1 MPKGKSNFQRKT
13 LIYIALVLG
22 LIGLAYYF
30 KSQFVVAWVNGQ
42 PISRMAYTNE
52 LQKLAKTQA
61 LDNLL
66 VKKMIISEAK
76 KQNLSVD
83 QAEVDQA
90 MQTIADRTK
99 AQGSNL
105 DDLLKAQGI
114 SLQEVREEVRLQKLL
129 EKMVG
134 EVTVADDQITS
145 YWESNQALYPEKTLD
160 EVKDEITI
168 QLKQQELVNK
178 IQELIGRLQ
187 AEAKVV
193 QWL

>member
-42 PISRMAYTNE
+42 PVSRMAYTNE

-90 MQTIADRTK
+90 MQTISDRTK

-134 EVTVADDQITS
+134 EV
-145 YWESNQALYPEKTLD
+145 
-160 EVKDEITI
+160 
-168 QLKQQELVNK
+168 
-178 IQELIGRLQ
+178 
-187 AEAKVV
+187 
-193 QWL
+193 

>member
-42 PISRMAYTNE
+42 PISRMAYANE

-129 EKMVG
+129 EKMVS

-193 QWL
+193 KWL

>member
-1 MPKGKSNFQRKT
+1 
-13 LIYIALVLG
+13 
-22 LIGLAYYF
+22 
-30 KSQFVVAWVNGQ
+30 
-42 PISRMAYTNE
+42 
-52 LQKLAKTQA
+52 
-61 LDNLL
+61 
-66 VKKMIISEAK
+66 
-76 KQNLSVD
+76 
-83 QAEVDQA
+83 
-90 MQTIADRTK
+90 
-99 AQGSNL
+99 L

-129 EKMVG
+129 EKMVS

-160 EVKDEITI
+160 EVKDEITA